1 MRASSGGS
9 GAIAELTELPAALPA
24 EEAKKWVEQ
33 RLAKQWQGASSV
45 RLRLPPS
52 RLGLKPGDRIQLPGS
67 TRSMT
72 VNSAEIDG
80 MAVVIEAEPTAA
92 DISSLPADPG
102 RPVPDPDEPIGRS
115 ELALF
120 ELPPL
125 GDTPESAPRLFAAA
139 SNQGKWKPIPIELWL
154 GLEPMAGQVLGRRAV
169 LGSTTTHLD
178 ARSPLTLDELSSV
191 TVKLVNSGHVL
202 LNASADA
209 MSAGANLAMIGDELI
224 QFGRAEQL
232 EPGLFRLSRM
242 LRGRRGTEWAS
253 TTHNPGER
261 FCLFNL
267 AALAVL
273 DLPAGTTG
281 AALKAVSHGIADA
294 APLPEALRPV
304 SGEAMRPPS
313 ICHLRGS
320 RDGSSLCLSWVR
332 RTHFGWAW
340 NNGVGV
346 SDDSF
351 PECYRV
357 TISGPAGQ
365 LEMESGT
372 PVLIVDVASLP
383 GEVGETVKI
392 EIRMTGLMAMSQP
405 RAISLTL

>member
-1 MRASSGGS
+1 MRASSGGG

-24 EEAKKWVEQ
+24 DEAKKLVEQ
-33 RLAKQWQGASSV
+33 RLAKRWQGASSV

-67 TRSMT
+67 TRSMV

-120 ELPPL
+120 ELPAL

-139 SNQGKWKPIPIELWL
+139 SNQGKWKPIPIELRL
-154 GLEPMAGQVLGRRAV
+154 GIEPVAGKALGRRAV

-191 TVKLVNSGHVL
+191 TVRLVNSGHVL

-209 MSAGANLAMIGDELI
+209 MMAGANLAMIGDELV

-232 EPGLFRLSRM
+232 EPGLFRISRM

-253 TTHNPGER
+253 TTHSVGES

-267 AALAVL
+267 AALAAI
-273 DLPAGTTG
+273 DLSSGSPG
-281 AALKAVSHGIADA
+281 AVLKAVSHGIADA
-294 APLPEALRPV
+294 APLPEALRLV

-313 ICHLRGS
+313 ICQLRAS
-320 RDGSSLCLSWVR
+320 RDGSSLQLSWIR
-332 RTHFGWAW
+332 RSQRGWSW

-346 SDDSF
+346 PPDSF
-351 PECYRV
+351 TERYQV
-357 TISGPAGQ
+357 TIAGPAEH
-365 LEMESGT
+365 LELETDRPSVILD
-372 PVLIVDVASLP
+372 PASLP
-383 GEVGETVKI
+383 AEAGQAVEI
-392 EIRMTGLMAMSQP
+392 EIRMVGPMALSRP
-405 RAISLTL
+405 RGISLTL